1 MLIKFSQALHDTFA
15 AFGNVLSCKVATDEN
30 GNSRGY
36 GFVHYE
42 NGESASA
49 AIQHVNGMLL
59 NDKKVYVGHHVSK
72 KERQAKI
79 DEQKSQFTNVF
90 IKNLDVS
97 VDDEKFKQILE
108 PYGEILSAVVQ
119 KDEQGNSRGFGFVN
133 YKNHE
138 EAAKAVES
146 LNEVEVDGKK
156 IFAARAQKKNERE
169 EELRR
174 NYEQAKLEKLAKY
187 AGVNLYVKNLD
198 DDFDDE
204 RLVGEFE
211 PFGTIT
217 SAKIMRDEKG
227 TSKGFGFVCFSSPD
241 EATKAVSELSGKMI
255 GSKPL
260 YVSLAQRRDVRR
272 QQLESQIAQ
281 RNQLRL
287 QHQAAAGVPISGFM
301 PGAPMYYQP
310 PPGAY
315 PGGRS
320 MYGQPGFAP
329 PRPRGYPAGQQ
340 VPGMPIPSP
349 YGPPPQG
356 YMPANYRPARPA
368 RANGAQVQGGSPT
381 ANNVRPAVPASGPR
395 PAGVPVRPA
404 QGAAKPAKQEAGGPL
419 SASVLANAPPAEQKQ
434 MLGEAL
440 YPKIFNIQPELAG
453 KITGML
459 LEMENSEL
467 LFLLEN
473 EEALKSKVDEAIAVL
488 NEYQGDEEAA
498 PAAEATA

>member
-1 MLIKFSQALHDTFA
+1 M
-15 AFGNVLSCKVATDEN
+15 V
-30 GNSRGY
+30 
-36 GFVHYE
+36 
-42 NGESASA
+42 
-49 AIQHVNGMLL
+49 
-59 NDKKVYVGHHVSK
+59 
-72 KERQAKI
+72 
-79 DEQKSQFTNVF
+79 
-90 IKNLDVS
+90 
-97 VDDEKFKQILE
+97 E
-108 PYGEILSAVVQ
+108 PFGEIISAVIS
-119 KDEQGNSRGFGFVN
+119 KDEEGNSRGFGFVN
-133 YKNHE
+133 FVDHDLASKCVDE
-138 EAAKAVES
+138 
-146 LNEVEVDGKK
+146 LNDKEIEGKK

-204 RLVGEFE
+204 KLNREFE

-217 SAKIMRDEKG
+217 SAKIMRDDKG
-227 TSKGFGFVCFSSPD
+227 NSKGFGFVCFSAPD

-287 QHQAAAGVPISGFM
+287 QHQAAAGIPVSGFM

-315 PGGRS
+315 PGRS

-356 YMPANYRPARPA
+356 YMPANYRPTRPP
-368 RANGAQVQGGSPT
+368 RGGPIPPSASPT
-381 ANNVRPAVPASGPR
+381 TAGVRPPISGQGQNVRPAGM
-395 PAGVPVRPA
+395 PVRPSGPKVNQNAKGQA
-404 QGAAKPAKQEAGGPL
+404 QQDGPAPL
-419 SASVLANAPPAEQKQ
+419 TASALANAPPADQKQ

-440 YPKIFNIQPELAG
+440 YPKIYAHQPELSG

-473 EEALKSKVDEAIAVL
+473 DDALKSKVDEAINVL
-488 NEYQGDEEAA
+488 NVSNNFKLK
-498 PAAEATA
+498 

>member
-1 MLIKFSQALHDTFA
+1 
-15 AFGNVLSCKVATDEN
+15 
-30 GNSRGY
+30 
-36 GFVHYE
+36 
-42 NGESASA
+42 
-49 AIQHVNGMLL
+49 MLL

-138 EAAKAVES
+138 EAAKAVDS

-227 TSKGFGFVCFSSPD
+227 ASKGFGFVCFSSPD

-368 RANGAQVQGGSPT
+368 RANNGAQVQGGSPT

-404 QGAAKPAKQEAGGPL
+404 QGAAKPAKQESGGPL
-419 SASVLANAPPAEQKQ
+419 SASVLANAPPTEQKQ

-473 EEALKSKVDEAIAVL
+473 EEALKSKVEEAIAVL

>member
-1 MLIKFSQALHDTFA
+1 
-15 AFGNVLSCKVATDEN
+15 
-30 GNSRGY
+30 
-36 GFVHYE
+36 
-42 NGESASA
+42 
-49 AIQHVNGMLL
+49 MLL

-72 KERQAKI
+72 KERQQKI

-97 VDDEKFKQILE
+97 VDDEKFKQITE
-108 PYGEILSAVVQ
+108 PFGEILSAVVQ

-138 EAAKAVES
+138 EAAKAVDS
-146 LNEVEVDGKK
+146 LNQVEVEGKR
-156 IFAARAQKKNERE
+156 IFAARAQKKTERE

-174 NYEQAKLEKLAKY
+174 NYEQAKLEKMAKY

-217 SAKIMRDEKG
+217 SAKIMKDEKG
-227 TSKGFGFVCFSSPD
+227 ASKGFGFVCFSSPD

-356 YMPANYRPARPA
+356 YMPTNYRPARPA
-368 RANGAQVQGGSPT
+368 RTNGAQVQGGSP
-381 ANNVRPAVPASGPR
+381 APNVRPAVPAGGPGPGPR

-404 QGAAKPAKQEAGGPL
+404 QGGKPAKQEGGGQI

-440 YPKIFNIQPELAG
+440 YPKIFNVQPELAG

-473 EEALKSKVDEAIAVL
+473 EDAMKSKVDEAIAVL
-488 NEYQGDEEAA
+488 NEYQDED
-498 PAAEATA
+498 AAEGAGTGAGAEPTSTA